1 MFRNYLITAIRFF
14 RRNKLFTLINIGGL
28 SISLACSFFTLFYVL
43 NEFSFDKSHKKRNRI
58 YRVISHNN
66 SFESTSPGTP
76 FLFAPTFKNDFPE
89 VEKAS
94 RTRYLR
100 GVEMEHN
107 GDFIYERRVYTAD
120 PDIFDIFTIPLI
132 SAGDGQNLLNNEND
146 IVISQK
152 IAQKYFKGQDPVGKI
167 LQARLMGRPYQF
179 MVTGVMENFPANSSF
194 RADIF
199 ANINLSFNQIK
210 STFADYPDY
219 NINWYMFFWSTY
231 ILLPENYD
239 PSKLENKLPAFEDK
253 YIVEERLS
261 YEFSLQNLT
270 DAYLHSTH
278 LVNNP
283 LSEGNLGNIY
293 LFAGI
298 GLLIVLIACANYI
311 ILGSALS
318 MQRAKEIG
326 LRKVMGAFK
335 GNIRK
340 QILIES
346 MLLALLSIPVA
357 FVLIEVFMPFI
368 EQVFNTEL
376 AYFSS
381 NIIFY
386 IFGFLAIVL
395 ITALLSGFYI
405 AFYLSSLKTID
416 ILKNKPVSGKN
427 RTLVRKA
434 LISFQLII
442 FMVLVFGVLTVRN
455 QFQYVLNK
463 DPGFNK
469 ENLFII
475 KFNDDKFKGYD
486 EYLNRIRS
494 NPYIINAAAAMQGPP
509 TNSSMSI
516 MVPTFDDPD
525 KEIILEGMAVSYNF
539 IETFGFEILE
549 GRAFRKEFATDFT
562 QHAWILNETAVKQL
576 GLSDPIGKTV
586 ATGKIIGIVK
596 DFHFHSAHTKIAPL
610 NIELI
615 DKYIQ
620 QIAVRIQE
628 DKIPETLNFL
638 EQEWETIA
646 PDQNF
651 RIYSFDKSLKAM
663 YADEERMMKLL
674 FWSSVISILI
684 AVSGLIGTTL
694 FILKSRT
701 REIGIRKVF
710 GSSMSSIIFSIQKEF
725 GLLVVI
731 SYVVAIP
738 AGIYFMNL
746 WLQNFAYSAGY
757 NWQIFA
763 LTGLSALVIV
773 GAAVTIQ
780 SIKASTANPIDSLKY
795 E

>member
-1 MFRNYLITAIRFF
+1 
-14 RRNKLFTLINIGGL
+14 
-28 SISLACSFFTLFYVL
+28 
-43 NEFSFDKSHKKRNRI
+43 
-58 YRVISHNN
+58 
-66 SFESTSPGTP
+66 
-76 FLFAPTFKNDFPE
+76 
-89 VEKAS
+89 
-94 RTRYLR
+94 
-100 GVEMEHN
+100 
-107 GDFIYERRVYTAD
+107 
-120 PDIFDIFTIPLI
+120 
-132 SAGDGQNLLNNEND
+132 
-146 IVISQK
+146 
-152 IAQKYFKGQDPVGKI
+152 
-167 LQARLMGRPYQF
+167 
-179 MVTGVMENFPANSSF
+179 
-194 RADIF
+194 
-199 ANINLSFNQIK
+199 
-210 STFADYPDY
+210 
-219 NINWYMFFWSTY
+219 MFFWSTY

-239 PSKLENKLPAFEDK
+239 PSQLEDKLPAFDNK
-253 YIVEERLS
+253 YIIDENYN
-261 YEFSLQNLT
+261 YEFTLQNLS
-270 DAYLHSTH
+270 DAYLHSAH
-278 LVNNP
+278 LNNNP
-283 LSEGNLGNIY
+283 LREGNLSNIY

-326 LRKVMGAFK
+326 LRKVMGANK
-335 GNIRK
+335 GSIRK

-346 MLLALLSIPVA
+346 ILLALLSIPVA
-357 FVLIEVFMPFI
+357 LILIEVFIPFI
-368 EQVFNTEL
+368 EQVFNTGL
-376 AYFSS
+376 TYFSS

-386 IFGFLAIVL
+386 IIGFLAIIL

-427 RTLVRKA
+427 RTSVRKA

-442 FMVLVFGVLTVRN
+442 FMVLIFGVLTVRN

-475 KFNDDKFKGYD
+475 EFNDDKFKGYD

-494 NPYIINAAAAMQGPP
+494 NPYIVNAAAAMDGPP
-509 TNSSMSI
+509 TYSSISI
-516 MVPTFDDPD
+516 MVPAFDNPD
-525 KEIILEGMAVSYNF
+525 KEIRLEGMAVSYNF

-549 GRAFRKEFATDFT
+549 GRTFSKEFTTDFT

-576 GLSDPIGKTV
+576 GLYDPIGKTV
-586 ATGKIIGIVK
+586 ATGKIIGMVK
-596 DFHFHSAHTKIAPL
+596 DFHFHSAHTKIPPL

-615 DKYIQ
+615 DKYIH
-620 QIAVRIQE
+620 QIAVRIKE

-710 GSSMSSIIFSIQKEF
+710 GSSASSIILSIQKEF
-725 GLLVVI
+725 GLLVVLAFI
-731 SYVVAIP
+731 IAVPIGV
-738 AGIYFMNL
+738 YFMNQ

-757 NWQIFA
+757 KWHIFA
-763 LTGLSALVIV
+763 ITGLSALIIV
-773 GAAVTIQ
+773 LTAVTLQ
-780 SIKASTANPIDSLKY
+780 ALKVSNANTIDSLKY